1 MPATN
6 RPLAD
11 SRSRTH
17 WNEPKR
23 CRSLSLSDSCWDLLT
38 RLAELHN
45 CNRSEILERLIRK
58 AAEPNALLQS

>member
-17 WNEPKR
+17 WQEPKR
-23 CRSLSLSDSCWDLLT
+23 CRSLSLTDSSWVALT
-38 RLAELHN
+38 KLAELHS

-58 AAEPNALLQS
+58 AMEPNALLQ